1 MIEVRQHFIN
11 GQRVDGTSGRFG
23 NIFDPALG
31 TVTARVPLVDAD
43 EIGRAVA
50 AARQAFP
57 KWAAL
62 TPLRRAR
69 VMSRFKSL
77 LEENTAELAAMITS
91 EHGKVHQDAVGEVT
105 RGIEVVEFACGGLV
119 QGMEKAE
126 PGILAVAEG
135 ARGRPRL
142 PESSGCV
149 RARSGRHRGFVHERM
164 IPPRAFSEQA
174 L

>member
-1 MIEVRQHFIN
+1 MVRAAVLATYSTLRWVQL
-11 GQRVDGTSGRFG
+11 Q
-23 NIFDPALG
+23 PAF
-31 TVTARVPLVDAD
+31 PLVDAD

-135 ARGRPRL
+135 ARGTSPVAGVQRLRSRSEWKTSGFRP
-142 PESSGCV
+142 
-149 RARSGRHRGFVHERM
+149 
-164 IPPRAFSEQA
+164 
-174 L
+174 